1 MNMNMNPNFER
12 MIKRLTEEF
21 GYVIVSDNDCTLLS
35 YMEDDKKQN
44 MPMHAEHHVDAPT
57 LLDLEASLKKVV
69 LNQMG
74 RTAIMFVR
82 TPKITTSLISGE
94 TTFSCNVCYTLFS
107 EGATDFKINDP
118 LFKGVFYGKSL

>member
-1 MNMNMNPNFER
+1 MNPAFER
-12 MIKRLTEEF
+12 MIARLTKEF

-35 YMEDDKKQN
+35 YMQHDKKQS
-44 MPMHAEHHVDAPT
+44 MPMYAEHLVEAPT
-57 LLDLEASLKKVV
+57 LLDLETSLKKVV

-74 RTAIMFVR
+74 RTAVMFVR

-94 TTFSCNVCYTLFS
+94 TIFSCKVCYTMFS
-107 EGATDFKINDP
+107 ESATDFKINDP